1 MHVPYFSF
9 TFTECNHNYTFLAV
23 SQNAVLT
30 TDQYTLCTIE
40 IRVQGSIVVEMGISN
55 AVQYRKT
62 YFAKSRIRM

>member
-9 TFTECNHNYTFLAV
+9 TFTEWNHNYTFLAV

-55 AVQYRKT
+55 AV
-62 YFAKSRIRM
+62 

>member
-9 TFTECNHNYTFLAV
+9 TFTEWNHNCTFLAV

-55 AVQYRKT
+55 AV
-62 YFAKSRIRM
+62 